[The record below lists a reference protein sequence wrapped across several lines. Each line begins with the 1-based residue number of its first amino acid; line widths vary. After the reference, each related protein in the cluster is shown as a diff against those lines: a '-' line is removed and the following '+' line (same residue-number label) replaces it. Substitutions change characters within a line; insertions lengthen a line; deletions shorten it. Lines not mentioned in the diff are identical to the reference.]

1 MITHQLSVCL
11 KDWNV
16 CVHLTKFD
24 CEDENILAVSSASK
38 VKNRKR
44 IAVNESFKKLD
55 KKLVKKSESDK
66 NFFY

>member
-1 MITHQLSVCL
+1 
-11 KDWNV
+11 
-16 CVHLTKFD
+16 LTKFD

-44 IAVNESFKKLD
+44 IAVDESFKKLG
-55 KKLVKKSESDK
+55 KKSVKKSESDK